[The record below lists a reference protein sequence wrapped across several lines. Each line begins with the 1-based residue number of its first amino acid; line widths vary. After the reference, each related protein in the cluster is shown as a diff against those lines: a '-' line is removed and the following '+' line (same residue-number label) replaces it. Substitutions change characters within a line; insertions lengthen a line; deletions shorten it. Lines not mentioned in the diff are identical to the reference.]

1 MKKVRNF
8 FIVMFSVAGSFVS
21 YAQSNLLN
29 AKTVQQI
36 GVKTPAQLIS
46 DNDKPLEYGYVEDR
60 DILMGKTT
68 WEIIDLNEKIN
79 FPLYYPVDT
88 ANIGSDRR
96 SLYDVLTKAIRSGR
110 ITEVYTDSYFNTKK
124 TMKDIEAS
132 LSRVDTTDAGREL
145 INQNPDDYRERVV
158 KKKVVTGTGKK
169 KSVSYVNETV
179 GPSRTVP
186 AEYILKQ
193 DLTAQDVSQ
202 YKIKGYW
209 YFDKRQSELKYR
221 LIGICPVTPD
231 VYTMNSDEKDYI
243 ELFWVFFPN
252 ARVVLHEAKAFN
264 DVNTAASISFD
275 QILNSRRFN
284 AIIYKEEN
292 MYGDREIKDYI
303 KDNAQ
308 GQLLESERVK
318 EKIRNFEEDMWNY

>member
-1 MKKVRNF
+1 MKVRNF
-8 FIVMFSVAGSFVS
+8 LVAIVVVAGSLVS
-21 YAQSNLLN
+21 NAQSNLLN
-29 AKTVQQI
+29 AKTADQI
-36 GVKTPAQLIS
+36 GIKTAAQMIS
-46 DNDKPLEYGYVEDR
+46 DNDKPLAYGYVDDR
-60 DILMGKTT
+60 DILMGKTV

-79 FPLYYPVDT
+79 FPLYFPVDT
-88 ANIGSDRR
+88 ANIGPDRR
-96 SLYDVLTKAIRSGR
+96 SMYDVLTRGIKSGK

-124 TMKDIEAS
+124 TLKDIEGA

-145 INQNPDDYRERVV
+145 INQYPDDYRTRVV
-158 KKKVVTGTGKK
+158 KKKVVTGKGKNK
-169 KSVSYVNETV
+169 NVSYVEETV
-179 GPSRTVP
+179 GPTRTVP

-193 DLTAQDVSQ
+193 DLTAADVSQ
-202 YKIKGYW
+202 YKIKGFW

-221 LIGICPVTPD
+221 LLGICPVTPD

-252 ARVVLHEAKAFN
+252 AREVLHEAKAFN
-264 DVNTAASISFD
+264 DSNSALPISFD

-284 AIIYKEEN
+284 SVIYKEEN
-292 MYGDREIKDYI
+292 VYGDREIKDYM

-308 GQLLESERVK
+308 NQLLEAERVK

>member
-1 MKKVRNF
+1 MKMKKILLAIASF
-8 FIVMFSVAGSFVS
+8 AGVFAST
-21 YAQSNLLN
+21 AQSNLLN
-29 AKTVQQI
+29 AKTPSEI
-36 GVKTPAQLIS
+36 GLKTVAQMMS
-46 DNDKPLEYGYVEDR
+46 DDDKPLPYGYVDDR

-68 WEIIDLNEKIN
+68 WEIIDLDEKIN
-79 FPLYYPVDT
+79 FPLYFPVDT
-88 ANIGSDRR
+88 SNIGADRR
-96 SLYDVLTKAIRSGR
+96 SLYDVLTKAIRQGR

-124 TMKDIEAS
+124 SLKDIQGS
-132 LSRVDTTDAGREL
+132 LTRVDTTDAGREL
-145 INQNPDDYRERVV
+145 INQYPDDFRSRVI
-158 KKKVVTGTGKK
+158 KKKVVTGTGKNK
-169 KSVSYVNETV
+169 KVNYVEETV
-179 GPSRTVP
+179 GPTRTVP

-193 DLTAQDVSQ
+193 DLTAADVSQ
-202 YKIKGYW
+202 YKVKGYW

-221 LIGICPVTPD
+221 MLGICPVTPD

-252 ARVVLHEAKAFN
+252 AREVLHEAKAFN
-264 DVNTAASISFD
+264 DKNSALPISFD

-292 MYGDREIKDYI
+292 MYGDREIKDYM

-308 GQLLESERVK
+308 SQLLESERVK